1 MRTSLIKMLLLPV
14 LLLGFSLFVCPSC
27 ASVKD
32 EGRAIAKN
40 VVDCTTSTAQQ
51 AIEEYSPTLE
61 QVLVDRALP
70 DGTLDRDHVKS
81 VAKRYA
87 SEAARCVLAATFR
100 RLMTPPSGD
109 APQSAAAVNPFAA
122 SRAWEELRAGELGG
136 ATFKLPGGS

>member
-1 MRTSLIKMLLLPV
+1 MLIGFRLV
-14 LLLGFSLFVCPSC
+14 LLFLFGVSFCVPAC
-27 ASVKD
+27 GPLKD
-32 EGRAIAKN
+32 EGRAAAKN
-40 VVDCTTSTAQQ
+40 VVDCTTSTALQ

-87 SEAARCVLAATFR
+87 SEAARCVLAATFK

-122 SRAWEELRAGELGG
+122 SRAWEELRARELGG
-136 ATFKLPGGS
+136 ATFKLPGAS